1 MLSNNPIP
9 LKTRL
14 KEIIFDYILIWAY
27 LLGLAALFLIFYFL
41 VFGKI
46 PAFTMMQSQL
56 IATFAS
62 VFPIIGIFTWMD
74 SHGGSWGKKKAGL
87 EVIYEGSP
95 LKSALIRNTIKF
107 LPWQF
112 GHMGTIA
119 GIYSDFTSLFGH
131 ICTIVSLSLLILL
144 LLMAVNRKDKRHLG
158 DLFAGSQVVLKKPLQ
173 P

>member
-1 MLSNNPIP
+1 MLSDNPIP
-9 LKTRL
+9 FSSRI
-14 KEIIFDYILIWAY
+14 KEIIFDYIMIWAY
-27 LLGLAALFLIFYFL
+27 LLGLASLFLAFYFL

-46 PAFTMMQSQL
+46 PVFTMLQSQL
-56 IATFAS
+56 IATFSS
-62 VFPIIGIFTWMD
+62 VLPIIGIFTWMD

-87 EVIYEGSP
+87 EVIYEGSH

-107 LPWQF
+107 LPWQI

-131 ICTIVSLSLLILL
+131 ICTVSSMTLLIIL

-158 DLFAGSQVVLKKPLQ
+158 DLLAGSQVVLKKISQ